1 MLDKV
6 IHGEGVPHCN
16 GWVAYLSGTK
26 NIPTD
31 RRLGSDVSMG
41 SDQGPAGGRT
51 TYTAGTAWRTSG
63 TMKTAWPEMW
73 ARDP

>member
-31 RRLGSDVSMG
+31 RRLGSDVSNG
-41 SDQGPAGGRT
+41 ERS
-51 TYTAGTAWRTSG
+51 RTSR
-63 TMKTAWPEMW
+63 W
-73 ARDP
+73 ADNLHGGDSLEDERDDEDRLAGDVG